1 MRVGKPGKVR
11 DHLWLLG
18 HEESGVYLLEGRDE
32 SMVISGGMGYIVP
45 AIIRQFKEFG
55 LERERIK
62 KILILHSHFDH
73 VGVVPFFKRSHP
85 DLHIYASERAW
96 EILQMPK
103 AIKTIN
109 EFSLR
114 VTERMGMLEACSA
127 YDLDWRDDIS
137 GTAIS
142 EGESIDLG
150 DMDIQI
156 IETPGHSSCSI
167 SAYVTQLKALFP
179 SDGGGIPYKETI
191 IPSGNSNYTKMQ
203 KSLEKLKGLEVEYV
217 CADHYGY
224 VTGEEARRFIPRSI
238 ELARDSRTEMEALYR
253 RTGDVETGVKE
264 LADSFYS
271 ENPEYFLSR
280 EIYEG
285 VYHQVLRHLVEAMEG
300 KV

>member
-1 MRVGKPGKVR
+1 MRVRKPGKVR
-11 DHLWLLG
+11 DHLWYLG
-18 HEESGVYLLEGRDE
+18 HEESGVYLLEGRNE
-32 SMVISGGMGYIVP
+32 SMVISGGMTYIVP
-45 AIIRQFKEFG
+45 AVIRQIEDFG
-55 LERERIK
+55 IEKKRIK

-73 VGVVPFFKRSHP
+73 VGVVPFFKRSHH
-85 DLHIYASERAW
+85 DLQIYATARGW

-109 EFSLR
+109 EFSR
-114 VTERMGMLEACSA
+114 SVTERMGMLEACSA

-137 GTAIS
+137 GMAVS
-142 EGESIDLG
+142 DGDDIDLG

-167 SAYVTQLKALFP
+167 SAYVPQLKALFP

-203 KSLEKLKGLEVEYV
+203 KSLEKLKGLEVEYL

-238 ELARDSRTEMEALYR
+238 ETAQDFRTELEELYG
-253 RTGDVETGVKE
+253 RTGDVGTAAKE
-264 LADSFYS
+264 LADSFYA

-285 VYHQVLRHLVEAMEG
+285 VFNQVLRHIAEAMEG